1 MAIAQHERQ
10 VFGQPLKTAER
21 VIGGLVVVAG
31 ALGHATLLA
40 AAGLLFYVL
49 LFGL

>member
-1 MAIAQHERQ
+1 MAIAQREQQ
-10 VFGQPLKTAER
+10 VFGQPLETAER
-21 VIGGLVVVAG
+21 AIGGLVVVAG
-31 ALGHATLLA
+31 ALGHAALLA

>member
-1 MAIAQHERQ
+1 MAIAQRERE
-10 VFGQPLKTAER
+10 VFGQPLETAER
-21 VIGGLVVVAG
+21 VIAGLAVLAG
-31 ALGHATLLA
+31 ALGHAALLA

>member
-1 MAIAQHERQ
+1 MAIAQRERQ
-10 VFGQPLKTAER
+10 AFGQPLGAAER
-21 VIGGLVVVAG
+21 VVGGIVVAAG
-31 ALGHATLLA
+31 ALGHAALLA

>member
-1 MAIAQHERQ
+1 MSIAQRERQ
-10 VFGQPLKTAER
+10 VFGQPLETAER
-21 VIGGLVVVAG
+21 VIGGIIVAAG
-31 ALGHATLLA
+31 ALGHAALLA